1 MGIANV
7 TLPCLQ
13 YDLLYSDEINLI
25 VFPILKKDLG

>member
-13 YDLLYSDEINLI
+13 YDLLYSDETNLC
-25 VFPILKKDLG
+25 VPILKKDLG